1 MGREV
6 RKYKKKLIFANHIV
20 PRPRKVANYNT
31 VISRQTEL
39 SVWFAFRNLPVEQND
54 IFKQKIIKYMF
65 RSTKEVRNFC
75 YLKQFL
81 CIFQVCKTFE
91 IL

>member
-39 SVWFAFRNLPVEQND
+39 SVWFAFRDLPVE
-54 IFKQKIIKYMF
+54 
-65 RSTKEVRNFC
+65 
-75 YLKQFL
+75 
-81 CIFQVCKTFE
+81 
-91 IL
+91 